1 MSTLAVSRRNYTIV
15 FDLLAVALVYM
26 LPAISHMLQYPLY
39 LFDPM
44 RVVLVIALVH
54 THRNNAL
61 ILALTLPMISFL
73 FSGHPVLLKVLLISG
88 ELTLNVVLFY
98 QLYRFFQVKFTA
110 ILISILLSKIVY
122 YLGKFLL
129 IEFALLDMKLISTNL
144 WFQVATMMLCS
155 VYVALFFRKKEL

>member
-73 FSGHPVLLKVLLISG
+73 FSGHPVFLKVLLISG

-122 YLGKFLL
+122 YLGKYLL